1 MARAATVQMTFPRF
15 ESPGVG
21 TQGAPSVQPSNPV
34 AQGPPFR
41 AKARPSPRSPTSTN
55 ARANDVDERDDELE
69 KARHAL
75 EKMKEKKR
83 VKALKMELALAE
95 SEKQTE
101 SLLAEQEQAHER
113 VEHDA
118 QLEEL
123 LRLRKAGVPVQEA
136 LARIEGN
143 RKPAKAVNNRDID

>member
-15 ESPGVG
+15 ESGVG
-21 TQGAPSVQPSNPV
+21 TQPHPSAQRSSTE
-34 AQGPPFR
+34 AQGPPLP
-41 AKARPSPRSPTSTN
+41 AKARPSLSRPPR
-55 ARANDVDERDDELE
+55 RANDVDEREDELE

-118 QLEEL
+118 QLDEL
-123 LRLRKAGVPVQEA
+123 LRLRKAGVPIEEA
-136 LARIEGN
+136 LARIEGK
-143 RKPAKAVNNRDID
+143 RKPAKAVNNRDVD

>member
-15 ESPGVG
+15 ESQGVG
-21 TQGAPSVQPSNPV
+21 PPPAAQRSSTA
-34 AQGPPFR
+34 AQGPPSLFR
-41 AKARPSPRSPTSTN
+41 PPKAN
-55 ARANDVDERDDELE
+55 ERANDVDDRDDELE

-95 SEKQTE
+95 SEKQTA

-118 QLEEL
+118 QLDEL
-123 LRLRKAGVPVQEA
+123 LRLRKAGVPIEEA
-136 LARIEGN
+136 LARIEGA
-143 RKPAKAVNNRDID
+143 RRPAKAVNNRDVD